1 MNTSYS
7 LNAYKSHDL
16 NISMKTSSGDVIKM
30 DFANESSLSMN
41 SQKNSQGSKDEFS
54 FSSMQSF
61 NFSVKSNGID
71 EQDKKEI
78 EAFMKV
84 AKPYIDNFLEE
95 LSAEAPSSPVTK
107 LAHDIASIFEPN
119 KARDENSKSY
129 IKTNIVEMFDNSLQK
144 LKLPQDSQKADAN
157 EMMEKIFENAKNLL
171 EKTLQEFNE
180 FNKKIYA

>member
-30 DFANESSLSMN
+30 DFANESSFSMN
-41 SQKNSQGSKDEFS
+41 SQKNSQGSKDELS

-61 NFSVKSNGID
+61 NYSIKSNGID

-78 EAFMKV
+78 EAFMKI
-84 AKPYIDNFLEE
+84 AQPYIDSFLEE

-119 KARDENSKSY
+119 KARDENSKNY

-144 LKLPQDSQKADAN
+144 LKLPQDSQTADAN